1 MADFLLTAHIHH
13 IIQYV
18 KLLGFLRNLLL
29 RNQAKLAL
37 KIKKNRKKNSFS
49 PVYNQCDDVPRAC
62 NKLILYKF
70 IMF

>member
-18 KLLGFLRNLLL
+18 KLLGFLGNLLL

-37 KIKKNRKKNSFS
+37 KIKKIEKKIAFLLCIISVMMS
-49 PVYNQCDDVPRAC
+49 HVHVTS
-62 NKLILYKF
+62 
-70 IMF
+70 